1 MQRLRFSA
9 LDLQQPHFHCA
20 WTQVGIGERTFRHT
34 HDFPEMFLVTSGG
47 CLHRVNGGSQE
58 LAGGDLVWIEADD
71 AHDFEG
77 LAPGGVQ
84 FINLAIEPGWWA
96 GFRSL
101 FSTTCDP
108 ASSRVSRAPTVCRLK
123 PGEFS
128 RVETALRAL
137 RMGRPLEDWLLI
149 LALRE
154 ALPAIL
160 RGQGAGDDPVPGWL
174 SDLAALMR
182 NPDLVAKPIG
192 WWQAKAGCSKAHLAR
207 CCRKYFGR
215 TLTDL
220 LNEARI
226 AGAQSRLLLG
236 QETVAAVA
244 GEVGFENLGH
254 FHAVFRNR
262 TGCTPVQWRR
272 RQANSTVPR

>member
-1 MQRLRFSA
+1 MSSIPLASKPPQARSSGA
-9 LDLQQPHFHCA
+9 PNP
-20 WTQVGIGERTFRHT
+20 I
-34 HDFPEMFLVTSGG
+34 FLVLG
-47 CLHRVNGGSQE
+47 CTVFAAAAQVLMKFGAMHPMPGIS
-58 LAGGDLVWIEADD
+58 LSDLSTIPAFVV
-71 AHDFEG
+71 G
-77 LAPGGVQ
+77 LIGNWQLLLGYTMHACNA
-84 FINLAIEPGWWA
+84 F
-96 GFRSL
+96 
-101 FSTTCDP
+101 
-108 ASSRVSRAPTVCRLK
+108 
-123 PGEFS
+123 
-128 RVETALRAL
+128 
-137 RMGRPLEDWLLI
+137 LLI

-226 AGAQSRLLLG
+226 AGAKSRLLLG